1 MTPEAAKTNLE
12 LDLVL
17 DDVIPL
23 AVHTKISKNLKNVL
37 KIGQV
42 DVLTLGVKPLK
53 RSNITAF
60 RKK

>member
-1 MTPEAAKTNLE
+1 MTPEAAKRNLE

-23 AVHTKISKNLKNVL
+23 AVHTKISKILKHVL
-37 KIGQV
+37 KIGLV
-42 DVLTLGVKPLK
+42 YVLTLGVKPLK

>member
-23 AVHTKISKNLKNVL
+23 AVHTKFSKNLKNVL
-37 KIGQV
+37 KIGLV
-42 DVLTLGVKPLK
+42 DVLTLGVEPLK